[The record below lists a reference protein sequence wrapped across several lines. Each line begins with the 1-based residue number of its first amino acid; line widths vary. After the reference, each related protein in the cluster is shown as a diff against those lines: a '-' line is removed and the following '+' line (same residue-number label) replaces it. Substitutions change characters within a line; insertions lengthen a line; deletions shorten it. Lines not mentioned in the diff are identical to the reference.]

1 VDPGLGPPEN
11 VQHLDL
17 MRSLAGNL
25 MIVTKQL
32 GSDNRPA
39 GISER
44 HRIKDALA
52 AGSCGLLWLI
62 YLAIYLPFLPTAI
75 NTVGHDYS
83 LHFPN
88 LLTGYYWFLHNGLFV
103 IPWFSPSQCGG
114 FAYFPDPN
122 VAYFSVPQFLVFL
135 VSPMKAVRLTFVLFS
150 LVGLVGSYVLMRRA
164 FQSSRA
170 AATVAAGLFLFNG
183 FFVYRMLIG
192 HLTFHAF
199 ALTPLMV
206 AALLPR
212 SAYRHLPVAES
223 AGRLCVAAICLA
235 YMFQSGMV
243 HGIPPVLMATVV
255 IFLVH
260 GLLFGWQWQPWLLL
274 AGAGT
279 LSLALCAGKLVA
291 EVALLSNFPRDMYP
305 LPGIAG
311 LPTTLLVALQTLF
324 SSAPPD
330 AAVIVTNSMWA
341 LERHE
346 WEYGVSAAPLFLFVL
361 AIAAGMNNLFRR
373 RKPAPV
379 TIGGVI
385 AVGSMLVVLS
395 APILLNWYRP
405 DWNAFL
411 KTLPYFGNSVTL
423 LRFFSAYILVV
434 IVVACLALDRLP
446 LPAAGK
452 FGRPLLACISLGIML
467 LQNVGTDRRF
477 YSSQGYSIV
486 PIETAYAHAHAT
498 HMVPS
503 IEAIGSDG
511 GNEAMV
517 NGISQMSCYQPLFGY
532 RLENFQAAP
541 LRLGRVIV
549 HGGQS
554 INAKNPAC
562 YVFPAEN
569 SCNPGDHFAM
579 VKEEQA
585 AAFLSYR
592 PFAFEQPYRQEL
604 ATWVSLLSMIGIIV
618 TLLALTVKALSGW
631 RSKSGGAG

>member
-1 VDPGLGPPEN
+1 
-11 VQHLDL
+11 
-17 MRSLAGNL
+17 

-32 GSDNRPA
+32 SFDSQPV
-39 GISER
+39 GISKQ

-62 YLAIYLPFLPTAI
+62 YLAIYLPFLPTAG

-88 LLTGYYWFLHNGLFV
+88 LLTGYYWFLHNGLSV

-135 VSPMKAVRLTFVLFS
+135 VSPMRAVQLTFVLFS

-164 FQSSRA
+164 FQSTRA

-192 HLTFHAF
+192 HLTFHGF
-199 ALTPLMV
+199 ALTPLIV

-235 YMFQSGMV
+235 YVLQSGMV
-243 HGIPPVLMATVV
+243 HGIPPVLVATAI

-260 GLLFGWQWQPWLLL
+260 ALLFGWQWKPWLLL

-291 EVALLSNFPRDMYP
+291 EFALLSNFPRDMYP

-311 LPTTLLVALQTLF
+311 LPTAFLVALQTLF
-324 SSAPPD
+324 ISALAD
-330 AAVIVTNSMWA
+330 AAGIVTNSIWA

-346 WEYGVSAAPLFLFVL
+346 WEYGVSAAPLLLLVL
-361 AIAAGMNNLFRR
+361 AIAVGMTNLFRR

-379 TIGGVI
+379 TIGPI
-385 AVGSMLVVLS
+385 MAIGSILVLLS
-395 APILLNWYRP
+395 TPILLNWYRP

-411 KTLPYFGNSVTL
+411 KHFRILVIASPFYA
-423 LRFFSAYILVV
+423 FSAHI
-434 IVVACLALDRLP
+434 
-446 LPAAGK
+446 
-452 FGRPLLACISLGIML
+452 
-467 LQNVGTDRRF
+467 
-477 YSSQGYSIV
+477 
-486 PIETAYAHAHAT
+486 
-498 HMVPS
+498 
-503 IEAIGSDG
+503 
-511 GNEAMV
+511 
-517 NGISQMSCYQPLFGY
+517 
-532 RLENFQAAP
+532 
-541 LRLGRVIV
+541 
-549 HGGQS
+549 
-554 INAKNPAC
+554 
-562 YVFPAEN
+562 
-569 SCNPGDHFAM
+569 
-579 VKEEQA
+579 
-585 AAFLSYR
+585 FLS
-592 PFAFEQPYRQEL
+592 
-604 ATWVSLLSMIGIIV
+604 
-618 TLLALTVKALSGW
+618 
-631 RSKSGGAG
+631 